1 MLDLMKCVR
10 RESSNADIRHS
21 AERGFTLVEMLAV
34 ITIIFMIVVVTV
46 PNMRR
51 SIVRADLL
59 DEVKMLRQAVG
70 ISRIHAVK
78 NSRRVVLW
86 LLDDDVAPPGNI
98 VLAWIDENANDTFDG
113 EEIIGRWPLGNH
125 TQLGP
130 DGTDASRSV
139 HVLGGTRR
147 GIVFMP
153 NGTAIAH
160 LNEIGVG
167 QAAVVLMDRK
177 KNQIR
182 LTIQAGAGTVL
193 EHMWNPVDDEW
204 STLKKYWIY

>member
-1 MLDLMKCVR
+1 MLDLMNCVR
-10 RESSNADIRHS
+10 REPSNVDNHQS

-78 NSRRVVLW
+78 NSRRIVLW
-86 LLDDDVAPPGNI
+86 LLDDDVAPPGNM
-98 VLAWIDENANDTFDG
+98 VLAWVDENANDTFDG
-113 EEIIGRWPLGNH
+113 EEIVGRWPLGNH
-125 TQLGP
+125 TQLLP
-130 DGTDASRSV
+130 DPTDGNLSL

-147 GIVFMP
+147 GVVFLP
-153 NGTAIAH
+153 NGIAIAH
-160 LNEIGVG
+160 ANDIGVG
-167 QAAVVLMDRK
+167 QGAVVLMDRK
-177 KNQIR
+177 KNRIR

-193 EHMWNPVDDEW
+193 EHMWDPTDDEW
-204 STLKKYWIY
+204 STLKKFWIY

>member
-1 MLDLMKCVR
+1 MLDLMHCAR
-10 RESSNADIRHS
+10 RVPPTADSPRAS
-21 AERGFTLVEMLAV
+21 ERGFTLVEMLAV
-34 ITIIFMIVVVTV
+34 ITIIFLIVVVTV

-70 ISRIHAVK
+70 ISRIHAIK

-98 VLAWIDENANDTFDG
+98 VLAWVDENANDTFDN
-113 EEIIGRWPLGNH
+113 EEIVGRWPLGNH
-125 TQLGP
+125 TVLGP
-130 DGTDASRSV
+130 DATDGNLSL

-147 GIVFMP
+147 GVVFLP

-160 LNEIGVG
+160 GNDIGVG
-167 QAAVVLMDRK
+167 QGAVVLTDRK
-177 KNQIR
+177 KNAIR

-193 EHMWNPVDDEW
+193 EHMWNPTTDEW
-204 STLKKYWIY
+204 STLKKWWIY